1 MISLAYISIH
11 PAPYRDPFLNKLAE
25 TPGVNLK
32 VFQYES
38 LDRGHSFWNLAPP
51 KYHQFQFV
59 RIFRHIGQ
67 GIHFPPLKLVLQ
79 RYDYYFIPGTL
90 YLSSLFLLVV
100 LPMLKRK
107 VILCADSVSDATQS
121 PVVKAIKRWIYRKTA
136 FVMVPGEAG
145 AMFFCQDYG
154 FKRADC
160 LLGGYALDVTSI
172 RCQIQTI
179 DEGNNLQ
186 FLRTY
191 HLPRDK
197 KFFMMCANMQRN
209 RDYPILVE
217 AFKLFAED
225 KQDVHLLMIGGGP
238 DAQRV
243 DQMIADFPMIT
254 RIDHCSFDELVQ
266 FYANIYCYV
275 HTGREPY
282 STALALG
289 AIAGVPLISS
299 SAVGA
304 SYDYIQDDVTGVLV
318 SNYKSSSEWSAAMQ
332 NVYDWREE
340 KRLSAQNRLMGM
352 VRKLSP
358 EAVVSAFIKAIQK
371 NS

>member
-1 MISLAYISIH
+1 MMNLAYISIH
-11 PAPYRDPFLNKLAE
+11 PAPYRDPFLNQLAE
-25 TPGVNLK
+25 TPGVNLD

-38 LDRGHSFWNLAPP
+38 LDRGHSFWNLTPP
-51 KYHQFQFV
+51 KYRQFQFV
-59 RIFRHIGQ
+59 KIFRHIGQ
-67 GIHFPPLKLVLQ
+67 GIHFPPLKLVFQ
-79 RYDYYFIPGTL
+79 RYDYYVIPGTL

-121 PVVKAIKRWIYRKTA
+121 RVVKAIKRWIYRKIA
-136 FVMVPGEAG
+136 LVMVPGEAG
-145 AMFFCQDYG
+145 AIFFCQKYG

-160 LLGGYALDVTSI
+160 LYGGYAMDVTSI
-172 RCQIQTI
+172 RRQIWAF
-179 DEGNNLQ
+179 DEGGNLQ
-186 FLRTY
+186 FLRNY

-197 KFFMMCANMQRN
+197 KIFMMCANMQYN

-217 AFKLFAED
+217 AFERFAAG
-225 KQDVHLLMIGGGP
+225 KQDVHLLMIGGGS

-243 DQMIADFPMIT
+243 DQMIAGFPMIT
-254 RIDHCSFDELVQ
+254 RVDHCSFDELIQ

-289 AIAGVPLISS
+289 AVAGVPLISS

-304 SYDYIQDDVTGVLV
+304 SYDYIQDGVTGVLV
-318 SNYKSSSEWSAAMQ
+318 SDYKSSREWGAAMQ
-332 NVYDWREE
+332 DVYDWGEE
-340 KRLSAQNRLMGM
+340 KRLSARNQLMDM
-352 VRKLSP
+352 VKKLSP
-358 EAVVSAFIKAIQK
+358 EAAVSAFIHAIQK